1 MAGGDELLGLYWTVS
16 GPVEVHVGR
25 EWSLFDLRDRCS
37 QAARVGMSGIGLWHA
52 DLEHVLE
59 TRTLREVR
67 QLLDD
72 HGLGYVELEFLWE
85 WFLDPSDERRQ
96 ASDRMRRLLFDAALE
111 LPAHHIKIGNIPGT
125 PCELPRLIDAYAEVC
140 ADAAEQGVEAR
151 IAYEF
156 MPFDVNVHDLDT
168 ALAVVN
174 GADAANGGLVIDTWH
189 MSKLG
194 ITPDDLRRIPLPR
207 LAWVE
212 LSDGFYENMDDPVDE
227 TVNHRQLP
235 GEGEFPLPAYIAV
248 CRELGY
254 EGPWG
259 VEVLSEDLRAL
270 PIEQIFERAYETSMS
285 QLNAERSAGV

>member
-1 MAGGDELLGLYWTVS
+1 MAAGDELLGLYWTVS

-25 EWSLFDLRDRCS
+25 EWSLFDLRDRCA
-37 QAARVGMSGIGLWHA
+37 QAARVGMKGTGLWHA

-59 TRTLREVR
+59 TRTLEEVR
-67 QLLDD
+67 QLFDD
-72 HGLGYVELEFLWE
+72 HGLTYVELEFLWE

-96 ASDRMRRLLFDAALE
+96 ASDRTRALLFEAAAA
-111 LPAHHIKIGNIPGT
+111 LPAHHIKVGNIPGT
-125 PCELPRLIDAYAEVC
+125 PCELPRLIDAYAELC
-140 ADAAEQGVEAR
+140 ADAATHTDAR
-151 IAYEF
+151 IVYEF

-174 GADAANGGLVIDTWH
+174 GADAPNGGLAIDTWH

-194 ITPDDLRRIPLPR
+194 ITPDDLRRVPLSR
-207 LAWVE
+207 LGWVE
-212 LSDGFYENMDDPVDE
+212 LSDGFYENMDDLVDE

-235 GEGEFPLPAYIAV
+235 GEGEFPLADYIAA
-248 CRELGY
+248 CRAVGY

-259 VEVLSEDLRAL
+259 VEVLSEELRNL
-270 PIEQIFERAYETSMS
+270 PIEQIFDRSYETSVS